1 MYHAP
6 GAFVVA
12 FYLQCLLNLINP
24 LKWLYA
30 KSVFLEMTA
39 IKHFI
44 NTGDLNLLL
53 VCLLDQDIH
62 FFRPIDLASSSVGGC
77 ITTEDDI
84 YHFCYIFGFRIERLL
99 PYNPPSNLLL
109 TTRITCAAIRNAFG
123 PGSVISDE
131 EAIASHN
138 GLYGKE

>member
-1 MYHAP
+1 MYRAP
-6 GAFVVA
+6 GALVVA
-12 FYLQCLLNLINP
+12 FYIQCLLNLINP

-53 VCLLDQDIH
+53 EGLLDQDIH
-62 FFRPIDLASSSVGGC
+62 FFRPIGLASSSVGGC
-77 ITTEDDI
+77 ITAEDDL
-84 YHFCYIFGFRIERLL
+84 YHYCYILGFSIDRLL
-99 PYNPPSNLLL
+99 PYDPPSNRLL

-131 EAIASHN
+131 NAIASHN